1 MFSTQIWIEI
11 QVLGAKIQIF
21 PAFLRTF
28 LNFGAKIQISQ
39 LVRFCQILIF
49 WTKIRFWTQCEW
61 VRKVKLICLQMRF
74 SFYFVSVTVSELCTK
89 SEKHNFLSNI
99 PKPIDG
105 AVVISSNE
113 RDVDCVVTFQTE
125 SILER
130 FMIRFDDLKIDCND
144 KLVIYDGAHAIGKF
158 MVSWAF
164 RIIDSEKS
172 KVDKSF

>member
-1 MFSTQIWIEI
+1 MHFCEDF
-11 QVLGAKIQIF
+11 GAKIQVF
-21 PAFLRTF
+21 HAFLRTK
-28 LNFGAKIQISQ
+28 NSSFGAKIQISQ
-39 LVRFCQILIF
+39 LVRFCHIPIF
-49 WTKIRFWTQCEW
+49 WTKIRFWSQCEW

-74 SFYFVSVTVSELCTK
+74 SFYFVSVTVSELCTR

>member
-1 MFSTQIWIEI
+1 MKSKTNLPTNE
-11 QVLGAKIQIF
+11 
-21 PAFLRTF
+21 TF
-28 LNFGAKIQISQ
+28 H
-39 LVRFCQILIF
+39 
-49 WTKIRFWTQCEW
+49 
-61 VRKVKLICLQMRF
+61 
-74 SFYFVSVTVSELCTK
+74 FVSVTVSELCTK

-158 MVSWAF
+158 MVSW
-164 RIIDSEKS
+164 DSEKS